1 MGTRLQIAA
10 SCLRS
15 LIVLAVTALLASPA
29 FASPIKQ
36 QPIFSGYVYP
46 VVGPRLSSVFGNR
59 KHPVKKMTRH
69 HNGVDLAAPEG
80 AGVRVIAEGRVVFAD
95 SYAGYG
101 KLVVVQHAD
110 GKTSHYG
117 HLSTIKARPGTK
129 VLPGELIGLV
139 GESGIATGP
148 HLHFE
153 IRQDGK
159 PLDPEA
165 YLPGLSE
172 TPEG

>member
-1 MGTRLQIAA
+1 MAMIVRAA
-10 SCLRS
+10 KYPYN
-15 LIVLAVTALLASPA
+15 LALSALLLLATSSA

-36 QPIFSGYVYP
+36 QPVFSGYVYP
-46 VVGPRLSSVFGNR
+46 VVGPRLSSVFGDR
-59 KHPVKKMTRH
+59 KHPVKRMKRH

-80 AGVRVIAEGRVVFAD
+80 AGVRVISEGRVVFAD
-95 SYAGYG
+95 DYAGYG
-101 KLVVVQHAD
+101 KLVVVQHKD

-117 HLSTIKARPGTK
+117 HLSTIKARPGTYVK
-129 VLPGELIGLV
+129 PGELIGLV
-139 GESGIATGP
+139 GETGIATGP

-153 IRQDGK
+153 IRQNGK
-159 PLDPEA
+159 PLDPEV